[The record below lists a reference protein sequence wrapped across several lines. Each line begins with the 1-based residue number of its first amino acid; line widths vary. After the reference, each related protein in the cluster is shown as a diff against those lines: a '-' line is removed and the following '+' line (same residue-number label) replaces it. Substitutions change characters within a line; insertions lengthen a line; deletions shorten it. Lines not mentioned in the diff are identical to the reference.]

1 MVPTDLIHTGLP
13 QIYNCF
19 LSPKMFVKHNKAKC
33 KKTRHA
39 CILPLENS
47 ACPGKPRASPST
59 LLPQLS
65 FLRCEFSTNALCL
78 STTGVSKHSK
88 AFLIRT
94 EVKNQNS
101 ASSHHVALITL
112 MAIAA
117 SDISFLSSLYMN
129 RIKSPGSDCS
139 DTSNSAVI
147 YFWNFTFF
155 KNLQGY

>member
-13 QIYNCF
+13 HLQFF
-19 LSPKMFVKHNKAKC
+19 LSPEMSAKHNKAKC

-47 ACPGKPRASPST
+47 MPRKAQRTSFYFTSIAE
-59 LLPQLS
+59 

-94 EVKNQNS
+94 EVKNQHS
-101 ASSHHVALITL
+101 TSSHHMALITL

-117 SDISFLSSLYMN
+117 SDIPFLSPPYMN
-129 RIKSPGSDCS
+129 GIKSPGSDFS

-147 YFWNFTFF
+147 
-155 KNLQGY
+155 